1 MISKLTGHTDIP
13 FFISKNK
20 FTEDFN
26 IIKEMSAIRQSVKNL
41 ILTNKGERFFDADI
55 GSDVY
60 ASMFENFDIE
70 TIITL
75 QSRIANNL
83 NIYEPR
89 VIVNDVRVLE
99 EPKEYAIKVIVD
111 IGLIG
116 TNIKDSIEINLVRN
130 R

>member
-1 MISKLTGHTDIP
+1 MISKLTGYADIP

-41 ILTNKGERFFDADI
+41 ILTNKGERFFNSDL
-55 GSDVY
+55 GSNVY

-70 TIITL
+70 TIISL

-99 EPKEYAIKVIVD
+99 EPKEYAIKIIVD
-111 IGLIG
+111 IGIVN
-116 TNIKDSIEINLVRN
+116 TNITDSIEINLVRN